1 MNRFRKKKKPSLMEE
16 LKEMKLLEE
25 GEMVDIPDL
34 EIEDLIEE
42 NSLSVIVRCLNP
54 YVYKIGGLV
63 KPLPPIWGLE
73 DKARKREVG
82 ENRVQFT
89 FASEGDLQH
98 VLTKGP
104 WFVNGWVVSLDQWT
118 PNPPPEFLERLTFWK
133 QVVESL
139 LEPLGQVGL
148 IELHAKNSNSLEY
161 VKAQLTINTEEL
173 LHFRRIARFK
183 SGVTIPTE
191 LEYEKLLKICY
202 TCKRLTHDQS
212 RCTQQINIVQEEERA
227 VQRRSQEQS
236 LRKKLSEK
244 ESKAKEALQKVPAKG
259 VVIWNAPTETISR
272 GGKSKAHNTPK
283 EDKRKG
289 KRVASNPQLEWRQ
302 RSERGGPRK
311 SRSTEESTAN
321 PRSSGDYN
329 GVKSVNLGAEEKS
342 TSEDPIGPRSVFHR
356 LGSNEKEQGS
366 GGSKE
371 KRNARG
377 VEGDLRLRL
386 SGDSTV
392 ERAK

>member
-1 MNRFRKKKKPSLMEE
+1 MEE

-82 ENRVQFT
+82 ENRVQ
-89 FASEGDLQH
+89 GLPIH
-98 VLTKGP
+98 MLK
-104 WFVNGWVVSLDQWT
+104 
-118 PNPPPEFLERLTFWK
+118 K

-302 RSERGGPRK
+302 RSERGGP
-311 SRSTEESTAN
+311 
-321 PRSSGDYN
+321 
-329 GVKSVNLGAEEKS
+329 
-342 TSEDPIGPRSVFHR
+342 
-356 LGSNEKEQGS
+356 
-366 GGSKE
+366 
-371 KRNARG
+371 
-377 VEGDLRLRL
+377 
-386 SGDSTV
+386 
-392 ERAK
+392 